1 MARQSKIAG
10 EVSSIFGDLAK
21 IAMSNTA
28 NKRAQELQLE
38 TNLIELELRTLN
50 KNLANKEEIYRLK
63 QEQFQSTTGQ
73 AFKLS
78 DEARTPGFEKAI
90 TSISDPMLQGHV
102 DEINSTKGQIST
114 LESQIASITELQQ
127 GPLADITAF
136 YQGAADPA
144 FSGDETIIEA
154 SDMTPEALTAYL
166 GDKYEGV
173 DPNIIAG
180 ASAKIRA
187 TTALDQMQ
195 VLQSSSELQTK
206 LIGNQNIRTRE
217 SANAPFVD
225 VKANMDNIAVSKRT
239 LSSLVDTDILI
250 NQMSTTYEMEQV
262 KDLYLASAID
272 PDVTG
277 TRKTLAEES
286 LAGAQASLD
295 GRFYM
300 VGSAL
305 LGEANITLE
314 EYIELNG
321 PESAQDIIDH
331 GEQYYNA
338 VKSAIPTKAR
348 PQGTNIPA
356 INLLV
361 ESNQDLIDEQTGQY
375 RDDIDWDRI
384 EDVTGYTED
393 MWKRNI
399 PLMKDTLDAIRH
411 AEASNAKQSTQ
422 ALGGVVSSVPVIED
436 DNLGDPEDIDY
447 TSGVL
452 DPNLIYEPA
461 LLALSNISET
471 PEVDFDYFSP
481 FESDESDPFETYSAE
496 LDFEDGMS
504 ASEQEEY
511 YASIAPQEYNDFR
524 NLVNRK
530 DEIVSELD
538 TMPYLGGGDKGEA
551 LRDELGSFASQL
563 MGRGT
568 MDSKIANAKE
578 EIEFAVNKLENESK
592 TLESFALSL
601 APNDPDF
608 LESLLEQLNVDA
620 DTKLYSIDLNELI
633 AAAEQAMPAGA
644 LSPEDLDNLSSMIQ
658 KKQLASRT
666 FWSNRENVRRE
677 SMNNKLSQS
686 GLSDSFWDLF
696 TVKQQ

>member
-1 MARQSKIAG
+1 
-10 EVSSIFGDLAK
+10 
-21 IAMSNTA
+21 
-28 NKRAQELQLE
+28 
-38 TNLIELELRTLN
+38 
-50 KNLANKEEIYRLK
+50 
-63 QEQFQSTTGQ
+63 
-73 AFKLS
+73 
-78 DEARTPGFEKAI
+78 
-90 TSISDPMLQGHV
+90 
-102 DEINSTKGQIST
+102 
-114 LESQIASITELQQ
+114 
-127 GPLADITAF
+127 
-136 YQGAADPA
+136 
-144 FSGDETIIEA
+144 
-154 SDMTPEALTAYL
+154 MTPEALTAYL
-166 GDKYEGV
+166 GDKYKDV

-195 VLQSSSELQTK
+195 VLQASNELQTK
-206 LIGNQNIRTRE
+206 LIANQNIRTRE

-225 VKANMDNIAVSKRT
+225 VKANMDNISVSKRT

-277 TRKTLAEES
+277 TKKTLAEES

-300 VGSAL
+300 IGSAL
-305 LGEANITLE
+305 LGEDNITLE

-331 GEQYYNA
+331 GEQYYNS

-422 ALGGVVSSVPVIED
+422 ALGGVVSSVPVIDD

-504 ASEQEEY
+504 ATEQEEY
-511 YASIAPQEYNDFR
+511 YAAIAPEEYKRFR
-524 NLVNRK
+524 
-530 DEIVSELD
+530 
-538 TMPYLGGGDKGEA
+538 
-551 LRDELGSFASQL
+551 
-563 MGRGT
+563 
-568 MDSKIANAKE
+568 
-578 EIEFAVNKLENESK
+578 
-592 TLESFALSL
+592 
-601 APNDPDF
+601 
-608 LESLLEQLNVDA
+608 
-620 DTKLYSIDLNELI
+620 DLIN
-633 AAAEQAMPAGA
+633 
-644 LSPEDLDNLSSMIQ
+644 
-658 KKQLASRT
+658 
-666 FWSNRENVRRE
+666 
-677 SMNNKLSQS
+677 
-686 GLSDSFWDLF
+686 
-696 TVKQQ
+696 